1 MNRCYKIMRHI
12 LRVAM
17 IALALAASGCHQRV
31 TNKNGKPPVEQE
43 NLPTDTLEE
52 DTMSAFIERMQRWE
66 ALHGGAY
73 QSELDK

>member
-1 MNRCYKIMRHI
+1 MKKWPI
-12 LRVAM
+12 LPIIT
-17 IALALAASGCHQRV
+17 IALAFAASGCYQRA
-31 TNKNGKPPVEQE
+31 TNKSDKPPVEQE

-52 DTMSAFIERMQRWE
+52 DTMRAFIERMQRWE